1 MVRKHI
7 VFYGSVQGVGFR
19 WRAKNA
25 AEHFSCTGWVRNE
38 WDESVSMEIQ
48 GTEEAIEFIKTVD
61 SPGCRLNV
69 DVGTMIY
76 NNESVSVLEGRV
88 DLISH
93 VHISEPGLKPI
104 EERQLHRD
112 PVSVPFASRFLQ

>member
-38 WDESVSMEIQ
+38 WNGSVSMEIQ
-48 GTEEAIEFIKTVD
+48 GTEEAIESVILAIEK
-61 SPGCRLNV
+61 
-69 DVGTMIY
+69 GTF
-76 NNESVSVLEGRV
+76 
-88 DLISH
+88 
-93 VHISEPGLKPI
+93 VHIENMDMKDVQVDDG
-104 EERQLHRD
+104 EYGFRAE
-112 PVSVPFASRFLQ
+112 